1 MTEKKVFKR
10 ALEMMSERFVRLA
23 MELYH
28 NYQSSEGVRQHYIE
42 KAEAELKEHNG
53 TA

>member
-42 KAEAELKEHNG
+42 KGVLRARNMVPR
-53 TA
+53 